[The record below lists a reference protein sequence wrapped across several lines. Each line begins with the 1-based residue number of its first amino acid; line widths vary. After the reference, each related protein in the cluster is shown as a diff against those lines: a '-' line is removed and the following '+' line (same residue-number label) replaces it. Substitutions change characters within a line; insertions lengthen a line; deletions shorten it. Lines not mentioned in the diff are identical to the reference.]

1 MDSLNDSCLT
11 TSIFTK
17 LPYVMASVS
26 VIIPLYNVAP
36 YIRATIQSVLDQT
49 YPIHEII
56 LVDDASPD
64 DSVAKCRAIQD
75 PRITIIRQENRG
87 PSGALNSGIRK
98 ATGDYL
104 AFLDGDDLWSPT
116 KIATHIQHLESSPKI
131 GVSFSRSSLID
142 LDGQPL
148 DGILSPRLTD
158 IDIFYLMRY
167 NPLGN
172 GSAAVYR
179 RQVLEEIKFQ
189 QDLRGDLE
197 DVYFDEQ
204 FRMSQDIE
212 LLRRIVLETNWQ
224 VEGVLEPLTQYRINP
239 NSVSSNFDKKVK
251 VWEQLFAKACS
262 LNSALISPCRS
273 ISKAY
278 ELKYLARRAVRLR
291 DGQSAIRLSVQALK
305 ASRQVLFEE
314 PISMITIFGAAITL
328 WVMPKVIYT
337 RLEKMVMALK
347 QFIKGRVQPYGV

>member
-1 MDSLNDSCLT
+1 
-11 TSIFTK
+11 
-17 LPYVMASVS
+17 MANVS
-26 VIIPLYNVAP
+26 VIIPLYNVEP
-36 YIRATIQSVLDQT
+36 YIQATIQSVLDQT
-49 YPIHEII
+49 YPVHEII

-64 DSVAKCRAIQD
+64 NSVDLCRQIKD
-75 PRITIIRQENRG
+75 PRITIIQQENRG

-98 ATGDYL
+98 ATGDYV
-104 AFLDGDDLWSPT
+104 AFLDGDDLWRPT
-116 KIATHIQHLESSPKI
+116 KIATHIQHLESAAQV
-131 GVSFSRSSLID
+131 GVSFSRSSLMD
-142 LDGQPL
+142 MEGNPL
-148 DGILSPRLTD
+148 SGLQSPRLTD

-179 RQVLEEIKFQ
+179 RQVLEQIKFQ
-189 QDLRGDLE
+189 QDLRGVPE

-212 LLRRIVLETNWQ
+212 LLRRIVLQTDWQ
-224 VEGVLEPLTQYRINP
+224 VEGLSEPLTQYRINSK
-239 NSVSSNFDKKVK
+239 SVSSNFDKKVK

-291 DGQSAIRLSVQALK
+291 DGQSAVRLSVQALK
-305 ASRQVLFEE
+305 ASGQVLVEE
-314 PISMITIFGAAITL
+314 PISMVTILGAAVAL
-328 WVMPKVIYT
+328 WLMPNVIYT
-337 RLEKMVMALK
+337 RLEKTVMTLK
-347 QFIKGRVQPYGV
+347 RFMRKGVQQYGV